1 MIRRRVDRGY
11 KDEIKKRRNE
21 KEQRRR
27 DKSEV
32 CGGGARISGRGE
44 GDGEDESRDGS
55 DAVGEACILSKDVA
69 QGEAAEGE

>member
-1 MIRRRVDRGY
+1 
-11 KDEIKKRRNE
+11 
-21 KEQRRR
+21 
-27 DKSEV
+27 V

-44 GDGEDESRDGS
+44 GDGEDEGRDGS